1 MCRKK
6 SDPTEN
12 DLNVSMNV
20 AYKEVRAK
28 ERSSRAKEDYENVEV
43 IPQSSGQFTEN
54 ADKTRATWRIKPFG
68 TNYSKSE
75 ASEYV
80 DC

>member
-12 DLNVSMNV
+12 DPNVSMNV
-20 AYKEVRAK
+20 AYKEVRTK
-28 ERSSRAKEDYENVEV
+28 EKSSGAKEDYENVEV
-43 IPQSSGQFTEN
+43 ILQSPDYFTEG
-54 ADKTRATWRIKPFG
+54 ADKTRATQRIKPFG
-68 TNYSKSE
+68 TSYNKSE

-80 DC
+80 DS